1 MPKHSLKKYFVSCSK
16 VPKMQQVALTT
27 DYHISRQLS
36 SIEST
41 LPSKTNVIM
50 LDTSTLISL
59 LIITVFIVQV
69 FSLTITTNN
78 IQTLVGRRSFQHSI
92 SSSSDNLVLKRQ
104 KRMWE
109 DEYRW
114 RNKFRRRNS
123 LPYSTNDIFDSYA
136 SPNYGYG
143 RYVDTILGNSL
154 MRRNIV

>member
-59 LIITVFIVQV
+59 LVLTVFIVQV

-78 IQTLVGRRSFQHSI
+78 IQTLVGRRSFQ
-92 SSSSDNLVLKRQ
+92 SSSTSLSQDLALKRH

-109 DEYRW
+109 NEYRW

-123 LPYSTNDIFDSYA
+123 LPYSPNSIYDSYA

-143 RYVDTILGNSL
+143 K
-154 MRRNIV
+154 

>member
-1 MPKHSLKKYFVSCSK
+1 MIHSLKKYFVSCSNA
-16 VPKMQQVALTT
+16 PKMQHVAVSSG
-27 DYHISRQLS
+27 YHVSRQLS
-36 SIEST
+36 SIET
-41 LPSKTNVIM
+41 TIPSKTNVIM

-78 IQTLVGRRSFQHSI
+78 IQTLVGRRSFQ
-92 SSSSDNLVLKRQ
+92 SSSSSLSEDAALKRH

-109 DEYRW
+109 NEYRW

-123 LPYSTNDIFDSYA
+123 LPYSTNDIYDSYA

-143 RYVDTILGNSL
+143 K
-154 MRRNIV
+154 

>member
-92 SSSSDNLVLKRQ
+92 LSSSDNLVLKRQ

-109 DEYRW
+109 EEYRW

-143 RYVDTILGNSL
+143 RYVDTIFENLL
-154 MRRNIV
+154 MN